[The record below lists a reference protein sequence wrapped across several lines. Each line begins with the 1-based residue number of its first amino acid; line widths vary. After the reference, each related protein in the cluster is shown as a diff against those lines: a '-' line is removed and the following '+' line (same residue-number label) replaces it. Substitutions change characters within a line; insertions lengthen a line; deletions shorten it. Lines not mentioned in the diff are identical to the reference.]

1 MRTKAFTKLLALSI
15 ALIMVLGV
23 LPLSVFA
30 DSDTESTVLKNR
42 IVHLDCGRKYFSVDY
57 IKGVIDAMYENAFNQ
72 LELAFGNGGLRFVLD
87 ESGMDIKSGSS
98 TLHDSEVVIS
108 AIKEGNKKFY
118 DDPNG
123 NVLTEKE
130 MKEIIAYAA
139 KKDIEIVPLLNM
151 PGHMDG
157 LLSSSLFSG
166 YKLSGSDGSL
176 NLNNSYAVDF
186 GKALLKLY
194 VDWFKENSPKTS
206 HFNFGADEY

>member
-98 TLHDSEVVIS
+98 TLHYSEDVIS

-139 KKDIEIVPLLNM
+139 KKDIEIVPLLKYA
-151 PGHMDG
+151 GTYG
-157 LLSSSLFSG
+157 WAFEQFSVFW
-166 YKLSGSDGSL
+166 L
-176 NLNNSYAVDF
+176 
-186 GKALLKLY
+186 
-194 VDWFKENSPKTS
+194 
-206 HFNFGADEY
+206 

>member
-98 TLHDSEVVIS
+98 ILHYSEDVIS
-108 AIKEGNKKFY
+108 AI
-118 DDPNG
+118 
-123 NVLTEKE
+123 
-130 MKEIIAYAA
+130 
-139 KKDIEIVPLLNM
+139 
-151 PGHMDG
+151 
-157 LLSSSLFSG
+157 
-166 YKLSGSDGSL
+166 
-176 NLNNSYAVDF
+176 
-186 GKALLKLY
+186 
-194 VDWFKENSPKTS
+194 
-206 HFNFGADEY
+206 